1 MSEET
6 GNVTTKQSG
15 ALAKLDFVAD
25 SGMGLENM
33 DKADLA
39 LPFLKLLQSGSD
51 ETKKKHAKYVDGAEA
66 GMFYNTVTKKLYSGE
81 KGIEV
86 IPVFYKMTYPE
97 WAPFERR
104 EGRPISNDRGPEI
117 LKETTQ
123 NNSNKDVLSNG
134 NEIIKTANHFVI
146 INGERPEK
154 ALMTMKST
162 QLKVSRGWNSQM
174 EDQFETDP
182 KTGKSVPAPMFSR
195 VYRLKSVEN
204 AGSNFNWHGYNI
216 DMIRKV
222 DNAGLYQMARDFH
235 NSLKN
240 SQQKAATV
248 SGEDKSNYQFL
259 VREMWAVI
267 GRLKPPI
274 IRDRNG

>member
-6 GNVTTKQSG
+6 RDVATKQSG
-15 ALAKLDFVAD
+15 ALATLDFVSD
-25 SGMGLENM
+25 SGMGLENV
-33 DKADLA
+33 DKGDLA

-51 ETKKKHAKYVDGAEA
+51 ETKKKHAKYVEGAEA

-97 WAPFERR
+97 WAPFEKR
-104 EGRPISNDRGPEI
+104 EGRPIHNDRGPGI
-117 LKETTQ
+117 MSKVTQ
-123 NNSNKDVLSNG
+123 NDRNKDMLDNG

-162 QLKVSRGWNSQM
+162 QLKVSRQWNSLM
-174 EDQFETDP
+174 ENEVEVDP
-182 KTGKSVPAPMFSR
+182 KSGKSLQAPTFSR
-195 VYRLKSVEN
+195 IYKLNSVEN
-204 AGSNFNWHGYNI
+204 TGSFTWHGYNVS
-216 DMIRKV
+216 MIRKV
-222 DNAGLYQMARDFH
+222 DDAGLYQMARDFY

-240 SQQKAATV
+240 SQQKAAATTQ
-248 SGEDKSNYQFL
+248 EESNY
-259 VREMWAVI
+259 
-267 GRLKPPI
+267 
-274 IRDRNG
+274 

>member
-33 DKADLA
+33 DKGDLA

-66 GMFYNTVTKKLYSGE
+66 GMFYNTVTKKLYDGE

-162 QLKVSRGWNSQM
+162 QLKVSRGWNSLM

-182 KTGKSVPAPMFSR
+182 KTGKSIPAPMFSR
-195 VYRLKSVEN
+195 IYRLKSVEN
-204 AGSNFNWHGYNI
+204 AGSNFSWHGYNI
-216 DMIRKV
+216 AMLKKV
-222 DNAGLYQMARDFH
+222 DDVAIYQMARDFY

-240 SQQKAATV
+240 VQQKTATV
-248 SGEDKSNYQFL
+248 SEDKANY
-259 VREMWAVI
+259 
-267 GRLKPPI
+267 
-274 IRDRNG
+274 

>member
-6 GNVTTKQSG
+6 RDVATKQSG
-15 ALAKLDFVAD
+15 ALATLDFVSD
-25 SGMGLENM
+25 SGMGLENV
-33 DKADLA
+33 DKGDLA

-51 ETKKKHAKYVDGAEA
+51 ETKKKHAKYVEGAEA

-97 WAPFERR
+97 WAPFEKR
-104 EGRPISNDRGPEI
+104 EGRPIHNDRGPGVMS
-117 LKETTQ
+117 KVTQ
-123 NNSNKDVLSNG
+123 NDRNKDMLDNG

-162 QLKVSRGWNSQM
+162 QLKVSRQWNSLM
-174 EDQFETDP
+174 ENEVEVDP
-182 KTGKSVPAPMFSR
+182 KSGKSLQAPTFSR
-195 VYRLKSVEN
+195 IYKLNSVEN
-204 AGSNFNWHGYNI
+204 TGSFTWHGYNVS
-216 DMIRKV
+216 MIKKV
-222 DNAGLYQMARDFH
+222 DDAGLYQMARDFY
-235 NSLKN
+235 NSLKS

-248 SGEDKSNYQFL
+248 KEEESNY
-259 VREMWAVI
+259 
-267 GRLKPPI
+267 
-274 IRDRNG
+274 

>member
-6 GNVTTKQSG
+6 RDVATKQSG
-15 ALAKLDFVAD
+15 ALATLDFVSD
-25 SGMGLENM
+25 SGMGLENV
-33 DKADLA
+33 DKGDLA

-51 ETKKKHAKYVDGAEA
+51 ETKKKHAKYVEGAEA

-97 WAPFERR
+97 WAPFEKR
-104 EGRPISNDRGPEI
+104 EGRPIHNDRGPGI
-117 LKETTQ
+117 MSKVTQ
-123 NNSNKDVLSNG
+123 NDRNKDMLDNG

-162 QLKVSRGWNSQM
+162 QLKVSRQWNSLM
-174 EDQFETDP
+174 ENEVEVDP
-182 KTGKSVPAPMFSR
+182 KSGKSLQAPTFSR
-195 VYRLKSVEN
+195 IYKLTSVEN
-204 AGSNFNWHGYNI
+204 TGSFTWHGYNVS
-216 DMIRKV
+216 MIRKV
-222 DNAGLYQMARDFH
+222 DDAGLYQMARDFY

-240 SQQKAATV
+240 SQQKAAATTQ
-248 SGEDKSNYQFL
+248 EESNY
-259 VREMWAVI
+259 
-267 GRLKPPI
+267 
-274 IRDRNG
+274 

>member
-33 DKADLA
+33 DKGDLA

-66 GMFYNTVTKKLYSGE
+66 GMFYNTVTKKLYDGE

-86 IPVFYKMTYPE
+86 MPVFYKMTYPE

-162 QLKVSRGWNSQM
+162 QLKVSRGWNSLM

-182 KTGKSVPAPMFSR
+182 KTGKSIPAPMFSR

-204 AGSNFNWHGYNI
+204 AGSNFSWHGYNI
-216 DMIRKV
+216 TMVKKV
-222 DNAGLYQMARDFH
+222 DDVGLYQMARDFY

-240 SQQKAATV
+240 AQQKTATV
-248 SGEDKSNYQFL
+248 SEDKANY
-259 VREMWAVI
+259 
-267 GRLKPPI
+267 
-274 IRDRNG
+274 

>member
-33 DKADLA
+33 DKGDLA

-66 GMFYNTVTKKLYSGE
+66 GMFYNTVTKKLYDGE

-162 QLKVSRGWNSQM
+162 QLKVSRGWNSLM

-182 KTGKSVPAPMFSR
+182 KTGKSIPAPMFSR
-195 VYRLKSVEN
+195 IYRLKSVEN
-204 AGSNFNWHGYNI
+204 AGSNFSWHGYNI
-216 DMIRKV
+216 TMVKKV
-222 DNAGLYQMARDFH
+222 DNVGLYQMARDFY

-240 SQQKAATV
+240 SQQKTATV
-248 SGEDKSNYQFL
+248 SEDKANY
-259 VREMWAVI
+259 
-267 GRLKPPI
+267 
-274 IRDRNG
+274 

>member
-162 QLKVSRGWNSQM
+162 QLKVSRGWNSLM

-182 KTGKSVPAPMFSR
+182 KTGKSIPAPMFSR
-195 VYRLKSVEN
+195 IYRLKSVEN
-204 AGSNFNWHGYNI
+204 AGSNFSWHGYNI
-216 DMIRKV
+216 AMLKKV
-222 DNAGLYQMARDFH
+222 DDIAIYQMARDFY

-240 SQQKAATV
+240 VQQKTATV
-248 SGEDKSNYQFL
+248 SEDNKSNY
-259 VREMWAVI
+259 
-267 GRLKPPI
+267 
-274 IRDRNG
+274 